1 MKRHNNDIHGGHR
14 RTLRFLKRACGV
26 ACLLLFAACNS
37 NNRLNNTQQTNAV
50 VDSLLE
56 KAYAYEDSSYY
67 DMSLTYLREALALA
81 IQKKDSATMF
91 DCYADIAVCC
101 QRLGDLPSAIE
112 ASEQAVVISTAMNDA
127 ER

>member
-67 DMSLTYLREALALA
+67 DMSRYNRVYRSLSRIYGPPVYRDGMTISWYGGSSKGYVTLSMVNDYGEYYT
-81 IQKKDSATMF
+81 TMSIG
-91 DCYADIAVCC
+91 Y
-101 QRLGDLPSAIE
+101 
-112 ASEQAVVISTAMNDA
+112 
-127 ER
+127 